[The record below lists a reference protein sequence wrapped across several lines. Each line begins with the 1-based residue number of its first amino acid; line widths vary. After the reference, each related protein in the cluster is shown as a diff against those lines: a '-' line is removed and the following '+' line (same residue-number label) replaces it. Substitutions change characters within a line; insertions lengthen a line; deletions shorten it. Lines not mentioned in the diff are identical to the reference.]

1 MLGVGVKSAVSA
13 AALAFA
19 LLLHAGAG
27 AAQDRDV
34 HANSHR
40 GAKLIARL
48 GCGAC
53 HSIPGI
59 ENARGLVGPP
69 LDNIGKRTFIAG
81 LLPNTPDNMVRWLE
95 TPQIVVPG
103 NAMPNMELSDQDA
116 EDITAYL
123 DTLR

>member
-1 MLGVGVKSAVSA
+1 MMTVA
-13 AALAFA
+13 AIALALFLQA
-19 LLLHAGAG
+19 DAS
-27 AAQDRDV
+27 AAQDRDMR
-34 HANSHR
+34 ANAHR
-40 GAKLIARL
+40 GATLIARL

-69 LDNIGKRTFIAG
+69 LDNIAERTFIAG
-81 LLPNTPDNMVRWLE
+81 LLPNTQGNMVRWLE
-95 TPQIVVPG
+95 APQSVVPG
-103 NAMPNMELSDQDA
+103 NAMPNMELSDRDA